1 MKSASDYKR
10 DSALVP
16 STAIKLHRVKRG
28 GLLGV
33 MGKPLRIIGPVY
45 PKLCF
50 VPPLGTALCPVVK
63 KLGSAATKVGLASK
77 KYAPTVT
84 KILIKAFPKFIF
96 KDLKSVLTANPVTA
110 TKNISKYYPRRLKYS
125 VRVSRYSMY
134 LVDGMFP

>member
-1 MKSASDYKR
+1 M
-10 DSALVP
+10 
-16 STAIKLHRVKRG
+16 
-28 GLLGV
+28 

-110 TKNISKYYPRRLKYS
+110 TKNYIKQLPKTVKVLGKS
-125 VRVSRYSMY
+125 VKV
-134 LVDGMFP
+134 LNVLG

>member
-63 KLGSAATKVGLASK
+63 KLGSAATKIGLASK
-77 KYAPTVT
+77 KYAPTFT
-84 KILIKAFPKFIF
+84 KIMPKLIF
-96 KDLKSVLTANPVTA
+96 KDLKSALTANPVTA
-110 TKNISKYYPRRLKYS
+110 TKNVIKQIPKAVKVVGKGVKVLN
-125 VRVSRYSMY
+125 V
-134 LVDGMFP
+134 LG